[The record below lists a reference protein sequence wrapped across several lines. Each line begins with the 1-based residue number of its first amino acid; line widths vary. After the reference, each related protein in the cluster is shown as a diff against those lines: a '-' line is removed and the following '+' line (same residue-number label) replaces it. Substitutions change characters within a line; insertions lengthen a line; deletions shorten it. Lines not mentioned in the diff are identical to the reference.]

1 MHTKKKKRLKI
12 YFLGS
17 QGRGNR
23 LDGCKYCGY
32 RLEKLKIIHKPT
44 IFYVYEG
51 HNNTVYSVMGL
62 HPFSVYSFKVVAVN
76 GVGLSKESE
85 QSYYMITL
93 REV

>member
-1 MHTKKKKRLKI
+1 M
-12 YFLGS
+12 
-17 QGRGNR
+17 
-23 LDGCKYCGY
+23 DGCKYSSH
-32 RLEKLKIIHKPT
+32 RLEKFKMTITSKTKIFHNDA
-44 IFYVYEG
+44 G